1 MIISKTPF
9 RISLFGG
16 GSDFPSY
23 YKYNKSTII
32 GFAFN
37 RYNYILFRTKYLD
50 TSPYKY
56 HINYSLN
63 EKSNSIEKIKH
74 RSVKETLKYF
84 KFKDTFE
91 IHYNGE
97 LPARTGLGTSSAFTV
112 GLCNIL
118 NYIKGKKVSPIDLAR
133 QAIDIEQNK
142 IKEFVGSQDQILT
155 SLGGF
160 NKIHFSNKEIKV
172 TKFNLE
178 KSSVKKIEDS
188 SLLLFTG
195 QVRTAEK
202 IERNKFKRL
211 DSRKNRLLNELV
223 EIADDANKKFHSK
236 NFNLKE
242 IGELLDDSWTLKK
255 SIHKSVSTEKIDE
268 IYQYAKEIG
277 AYGGKI
283 LGAGGGGY
291 LYLLCPTGKKE
302 IIKRKLNQFQNI
314 ELKVSKTGS
323 EIISSTADYR

>member
-23 YKYNKSTII
+23 YNCNKASII

-37 RYNYILFRTKYLD
+37 RYNYILFRTKYLSS
-50 TSPYKY
+50 SPYKY

-74 RSVKETLKYF
+74 RSVRETLKYF

-118 NYIKGKKVSPIDLAR
+118 NFVKGKKINSMDLAK

-142 IKEFVGSQDQILT
+142 IGEFVGSQDQILT

-160 NKIHFSNKEIKV
+160 NKIDFSKKKIKV
-172 TKFNLE
+172 KKFNLE
-178 KSSVKKIEDS
+178 KKAIKEIEKS

-195 QVRTAEK
+195 QIRTAEK
-202 IERNKFKRL
+202 IEKNKFKKL
-211 DSRKNRLLNELV
+211 NNRKNRLLDDLV
-223 EIADDANKKFHSK
+223 EITEAANKKLDSK
-236 NFNLKE
+236 NFDLKE
-242 IGELLDDSWTLKK
+242 LGELLDDSWSLKK
-255 SIHKSVSTEKIDE
+255 SIHKSVSSEKIDE
-268 IYQYAKEIG
+268 IYQYSKELG

-291 LYLLCPTGKKE
+291 LYLMCPINKKE
-302 IIKRKLNQFQNI
+302 YIKRKLNQFQNI
-314 ELKVSKTGS
+314 ELKVSKKGS
-323 EIISSTADYR
+323 RIISSTSDYK